1 MYSQRHHTYPTET
14 TLPSRTSCSWG
25 WRGFSEF
32 PRVRVGKV
40 HPPGP
45 WPSTLSWVG
54 FACHQRFFI
63 LKIWPEKR
71 VSEKVIWFV
80 IAWVLEEKD
89 VSFGYW
95 IWSDS
100 ELISPRSSGFPDL
113 SDPSD
118 CPPGIRLLPTRA
130 QTLALAPR
138 GCMFLTNWL
147 ILPESLQFHYNVKL
161 GGPQLPSFWNEL
173 VSGLTSG
180 TCVSH
185 RFFSGTLLIP
195 VGNFSEVPASPVE
208 HRWSPRLGKVW
219 GTPSSEESRVKGSV
233 LSGCCQQPLMN
244 CSLTFKSAEKVLQIE
259 KEERV
264 HRWQRTL
271 STRFMHNSG
280 SGGQSVHFIF

>member
-1 MYSQRHHTYPTET
+1 MVVALWLQEEEKKIRDIFPGHFSICW
-14 TLPSRTSCSWG
+14 TLQKRNSSVLLFHKPLVLLHERWG
-25 WRGFSEF
+25 WQGFSEF

-100 ELISPRSSGFPDL
+100 ELISPRSLGFPDL

-118 CPPGIRLLPTRA
+118 CPPGIRLLPTQA

-195 VGNFSEVPASPVE
+195 VGNFSEVPASSVE
-208 HRWSPRLGKVW
+208 HRWSPRLEKVW
-219 GTPSSEESRVKGSV
+219 GTPKFWRVQNEGF
-233 LSGCCQQPLMN
+233 
-244 CSLTFKSAEKVLQIE
+244 SLE
-259 KEERV
+259 
-264 HRWQRTL
+264 WML
-271 STRFMHNSG
+271 STATDEL
-280 SGGQSVHFIF
+280 